1 MGPIGMSE
9 MMAIFVVALLLFGPK
24 KLPELARM
32 LAKGLSEFRRAKSE
46 LKSTFDTHM
55 RELERETQ
63 ADTKSVSSATTYTP
77 AKYSYPYED
86 YERYQAE
93 AQNGGV
99 PAELNPL
106 NLHAATTSTDV
117 KAEEFRE
124 AKVSVPVEG
133 TVPRMASTQ
142 PSSLGSTAAPL
153 TPQEEHQA

>member
-1 MGPIGMSE
+1 MSE

-63 ADTKSVSSATTYTP
+63 VDTKSVSGPTTYTP

-93 AQNGGV
+93 AQDGGV

-106 NLHAATTSTDV
+106 NLHATTSTDV
-117 KAEEFRE
+117 KAEEVRE
-124 AKVSVPVEG
+124 TKVSVPVEG

-142 PSSLGSTAAPL
+142 PSSLASTAAPL
-153 TPQEEHQA
+153 APQEEHQA

>member
-63 ADTKSVSSATTYTP
+63 VDTKSVSGPTTYTP

-93 AQNGGV
+93 AQDGGV

-106 NLHAATTSTDV
+106 NLHATTSTDV
-117 KAEEFRE
+117 KAEEVHE

-133 TVPRMASTQ
+133 TVPRMAGTQ
-142 PSSLGSTAAPL
+142 PSSLASTATPL
-153 TPQEEHQA
+153 APQEEHQA